1 MCMRDLRIRQFKA
14 QRARIPRK
22 FNENITCIHWHG
34 MAWQVSVQTTTAAHI
49 NESTLAHRHTHTPS
63 LKYHNSNDNNNK
75 YTTYTT
81 TTNSNSSSKSARR
94 KIIFWQRAIFQWH
107 TWLSFS
113 YEDSCHRIDVQLQV
127 KRANERIDFVTCL
140 ALYHIVQLRRRKER
154 TLTHTAIVN
163 SRVTICCFT
172 FYLSVSLGLSHRI
185 LKFFSHSDC
194 EEYHWIIPPPKTS
207 THTKARIEHVI
218 RINNRNRV
226 CIVNLTK

>member
-1 MCMRDLRIRQFKA
+1 MASVSANNNSGSHK
-14 QRARIPRK
+14 RK
-22 FNENITCIHWHG
+22 HT
-34 MAWQVSVQTTTAAHI
+34 
-49 NESTLAHRHTHTPS
+49 STLAHRNTHTPS
-63 LKYHNSNDNNNK
+63 RKYHNSNDNNNK
-75 YTTYTT
+75 YTTNTITT
-81 TTNSNSSSKSARR
+81 TNNSNSSSKSARR

-113 YEDSCHRIDVQLQV
+113 YGDSCHRIDVQLQV

-185 LKFFSHSDC
+185 LKFFSHSD
-194 EEYHWIIPPPKTS
+194 WWRISLNNSSPKTS